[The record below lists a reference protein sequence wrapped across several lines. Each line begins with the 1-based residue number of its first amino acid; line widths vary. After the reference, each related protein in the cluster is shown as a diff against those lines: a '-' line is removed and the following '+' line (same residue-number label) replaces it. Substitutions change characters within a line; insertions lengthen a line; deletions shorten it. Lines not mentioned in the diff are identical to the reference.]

1 MAYFGR
7 ARQGVAA
14 VVLLALLLPAATGCD
29 RLPLQDDLQ
38 EGKAALREGDW
49 SRARKLLERYLSTAR
64 NPDARWEAW
73 NRLVEA
79 SDRIRPGGR
88 WLVDYLE
95 AMLFEFGDSPGR
107 TREIL
112 YRLAEEHETAGRF
125 EHAAET
131 WIQLIQTPE
140 LPAEESLEAHRRLAR
155 IDIML
160 HRFDAAE
167 EVLESCLELPAD
179 AALHARCLYDLADA
193 AASREHFEDAARMA
207 RQVMDIDG
215 VTPELR
221 AGAGFILGD
230 VLEQQGKF
238 GEALACFEAIRETYP
253 NELVVDYRITALKKR
268 LKGKE

>member
-1 MAYFGR
+1 MVHFRGIR
-7 ARQGVAA
+7 RIVATGM
-14 VVLLALLLPAATGCD
+14 LLATLSAATVGCD
-29 RLPLQDDLQ
+29 RLPLGDDLQ
-38 EGKAALREGDW
+38 EGKTALREGDW
-49 SRARKLLERYLSTAR
+49 SRARKLLERYLSTEQDS
-64 NPDARWEAW
+64 DARWEAW

-79 SDRIRPGGR
+79 SDRLQPGGG
-88 WLVDYLE
+88 WIVDYLE
-95 AMLFEFGDSPGR
+95 AMLIEFEATPNRVRD
-107 TREIL
+107 IL
-112 YRLAEEHETAGRF
+112 YRLAEEHETARRF

-131 WIQLIQTPE
+131 WTQLIQTPG

-155 IDIML
+155 IDLML

-167 EVLESCLELPAD
+167 EVLEACLELPAD
-179 AALHARCLYDLADA
+179 SALHARCLYDLADA
-193 AASREHFEDAARMA
+193 AASRERFEDAARMA

-253 NELVVDYRITALKKR
+253 NEMVVDYRITALKKR
-268 LKGKE
+268 LKGK